1 VSFLLSDECLVPQ
14 VDLDDS
20 ACKNTLKF
28 SKKCFFCLDEQRAH
42 DLVHD
47 HLALVCRHQHPQSK
61 EEFDRCP
68 WQVWDPLHD
77 PLAVDKQT
85 VHHAIRPKI
94 KGADGTYNL
103 SMKRSRCRW
112 LIFCDLRS
120 TFESWCSTLKISLYD
135 A

>member
-68 WQVWDPLHD
+68 WQVWNPLHD

-85 VHHAIRPKI
+85 VHHEFEHEAFQVQVADLLRFAIDVRI
-94 KGADGTYNL
+94 L
-103 SMKRSRCRW
+103 V
-112 LIFCDLRS
+112 LHFEDL
-120 TFESWCSTLKISLYD
+120 FV
-135 A
+135 